1 MIWAWKLPG
10 NSIMHEI
17 SLVEGLFKQ
26 LNELAA
32 ENKATKIISVT
43 MEIGPHCGVVL
54 DSFQFGFEILSADDP
69 LMRGAKLIVQVPPVN
84 YSCTNCSHVEV
95 TVGKK
100 PDECPHCGDLLLI
113 PDGGNDLIL
122 RQVEM
127 E

>member
-1 MIWAWKLPG
+1 
-10 NSIMHEI
+10 MHEI
-17 SLVEGLFKQ
+17 SLVQGLFEQ
-26 LNELAA
+26 LKGLAV

-43 MEIGPHCGVVL
+43 MEIGPHCGVVV
-54 DSFQFGFEILSADDP
+54 DSFQFGFDILSADDE
-69 LMRGAKLIVQVPPVN
+69 LVRGAKLIIQVPPVS

-100 PDECPHCGDLLLI
+100 PEECPACGELLLI